1 MLNLTYFDDDWI
13 NPDFYPSWTW
23 FRKVEDKNKAMC
35 IKFRNTFSLSNM
47 GCQAIK
53 SHEKSAKYVR
63 VTTAS
68 TNQPTVMTYFSNKEN
83 QTSTELLPVSAEKL
97 FWSSPA
103 SATIASSKNARP
115 ATHFSQF
122 AAQNDVT
129 KSETLWAPPICY
141 KNLSYCSCSE

>member
-1 MLNLTYFDDDWI
+1 
-13 NPDFYPSWTW
+13 
-23 FRKVEDKNKAMC
+23 MC

-47 GCQAIK
+47 GWQAIK

-97 FWSSPA
+97 F
-103 SATIASSKNARP
+103 
-115 ATHFSQF
+115 
-122 AAQNDVT
+122 
-129 KSETLWAPPICY
+129 
-141 KNLSYCSCSE
+141 

>member
-1 MLNLTYFDDDWI
+1 
-13 NPDFYPSWTW
+13 
-23 FRKVEDKNKAMC
+23 
-35 IKFRNTFSLSNM
+35 M

-97 FWSSPA
+97 F
-103 SATIASSKNARP
+103 
-115 ATHFSQF
+115 
-122 AAQNDVT
+122 
-129 KSETLWAPPICY
+129 
-141 KNLSYCSCSE
+141 